1 MEKVRA
7 EIKVDKKKLFM
18 NIALRGI
25 LLIIIGMV
33 PVFNQSANKTAEIAI
48 IVILI
53 AVLVFALFPLVHLKD
68 VLFYYD
74 NKIVLGKK
82 QITFNDP
89 QEIQWSRQKMYFFGT
104 RTKICNSVAVR
115 KESFKDFMLNSNVI
129 DVTYMEDAKD
139 TFIKC
144 YLNQ

>member
-25 LLIIIGMV
+25 LFIIIGMV

-53 AVLVFALFPLVHLKD
+53 ALLVFALFPLVHLKD

-104 RTKICNSVAVR
+104 RTKICNSVTAR
-115 KESFKDFMLNSNVI
+115 KESFKDFMLSSNVI

>member
-25 LLIIIGMV
+25 LFIIIGMV

-53 AVLVFALFPLVHLKD
+53 ALLVFALFPLVHLKD

-89 QEIQWSRQKMYFFGT
+89 QEIRWSRQKMYFFGT
-104 RTKICNSVAVR
+104 RTKICNSVAAQ